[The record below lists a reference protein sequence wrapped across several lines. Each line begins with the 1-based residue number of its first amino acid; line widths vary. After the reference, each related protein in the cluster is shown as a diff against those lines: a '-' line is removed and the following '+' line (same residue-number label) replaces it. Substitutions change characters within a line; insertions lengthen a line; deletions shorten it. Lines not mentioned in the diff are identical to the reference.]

1 MNKSN
6 LSIINEYT
14 VGYQESLPENQT
26 VYFTLALHNHQP
38 VGNLPEV
45 FSHAFKEAYAPFLEL
60 LFNYSSIKVVLHYSG
75 ILLEWIE
82 KNEPSFF
89 LKLGEMVERGQVEM
103 MGGGFYEPIL
113 PIIPDSDKKGQVQKL
128 SLYLQEKFGAEVNGI
143 WLTERIWE
151 PHLALPLCQAGIRY
165 AVVDDAN
172 FHELGF
178 KDEQLIGHYLTEEEG
193 CQLNIFPISEKLRY
207 LIPFEDPQNT
217 IDHLRKILTYGSHP
231 LAVLADD
238 GEKFGVWPGTASHVY
253 QEGWL
258 EDFFR
263 LLLDNSSWLQTTTFK
278 EYLDTFPPRGRV
290 YLPTS
295 AYREMKEWS
304 GGFWRN
310 FLVRYPESNLM
321 HKKMLAVN
329 RRLPQVLNKDA
340 LNRAK
345 NFVWA
350 AQCNC
355 AYWHGIFGGLY
366 LNFLRSAI
374 YENLI
379 KAENIILQEI
389 HTNDKWLE
397 IKIEDRDYDGYQ
409 EIVLNNEFYSLL
421 FSPNKGGSLWELSY
435 RPAAVN
441 LMDTLTRRPE
451 AYHEDLFN
459 AKVISENGE
468 TKVKTIHERFVAKED
483 DLQDYLL
490 YDTYQRGSLLDHI
503 LEKDVNL
510 HEFSRGRFREGNFS
524 HKPYRAVIKN
534 LPDCPKI
541 IFSRE
546 AAIGE
551 NGSVTLFL
559 QKKVSLKTASR
570 VLSIDYKLK
579 NKGEENAVFRFG
591 IEFNLAF
598 LAGYA
603 PDRYYS
609 IPGRQLKETHLAS
622 TGEEEGV
629 QELYLC
635 DEWRRVMVYLRFSN
649 PAHLWRFPIETVSQ
663 SEAGLE
669 RVYQQSVVFPNW
681 ELNLKPQEKY
691 KLRLELTVTS
701 L

>member
-1 MNKSN
+1 
-6 LSIINEYT
+6 
-14 VGYQESLPENQT
+14 
-26 VYFTLALHNHQP
+26 
-38 VGNLPEV
+38 
-45 FSHAFKEAYAPFLEL
+45 
-60 LFNYSSIKVVLHYSG
+60 
-75 ILLEWIE
+75 
-82 KNEPSFF
+82 
-89 LKLGEMVERGQVEM
+89 
-103 MGGGFYEPIL
+103 
-113 PIIPDSDKKGQVQKL
+113 
-128 SLYLQEKFGAEVNGI
+128 
-143 WLTERIWE
+143 
-151 PHLALPLCQAGIRY
+151 
-165 AVVDDAN
+165 
-172 FHELGF
+172 
-178 KDEQLIGHYLTEEEG
+178 
-193 CQLNIFPISEKLRY
+193 
-207 LIPFEDPQNT
+207 
-217 IDHLRKILTYGSHP
+217 
-231 LAVLADD
+231 
-238 GEKFGVWPGTASHVY
+238 
-253 QEGWL
+253 
-258 EDFFR
+258 
-263 LLLDNSSWLQTTTFK
+263 
-278 EYLDTFPPRGRV
+278 
-290 YLPTS
+290 
-295 AYREMKEWS
+295 MKEWS

-551 NGSVTLFL
+551 NGSVPVFL